1 MLGAKQR
8 HMWEKTEQ
16 LKSEF
21 SLRSHTSFYSAI
33 LGLDTYTK
41 ELKAGIQTDRYN
53 PKFTATGLTEK
64 EKLKCPPVDECL
76 NKMWYK
82 QENYLALW
90 YGWWA
95 NFEASVVHTLVCIPR
110 RIKYIQTGSNTMET
124 NKEGIKN
131 FYLASIK
138 FLFENL
144 KKLQGCTT
152 KCTMQMHLTPAN
164 CKVNRV
170 TVKFMC
176 KSKI

>member
-1 MLGAKQR
+1 
-8 HMWEKTEQ
+8 MWEKTEQ

-21 SLRSHTSFYSAI
+21 SLRSHTSFYLAI

-41 ELKAGIQTDRYN
+41 ELKAGIPTDRYS
-53 PKFTATGLTEK
+53 PIFTATWLTEK
-64 EKLKCPPVDECL
+64 KKLKCPPVDECL
-76 NKMWYK
+76 NKVWYK

-95 NFEASVVHTLVCIPR
+95 NFEASVAHTLVCVPR

-124 NKEGIKN
+124 NQEGMKN
-131 FYLASIK
+131 FYLVSIK

-144 KKLQGCTT
+144 KKFQRCTM
-152 KCTMQMHLTPAN
+152 KCTMQMHLTPAD

-170 TVKFMC
+170 AVKFMC